1 VSFDL
6 KTPDETIISS
16 IIGKSK
22 IWTQKA
28 FETGRAT
35 VTFNHALMKLASTH
49 GNHLAHEVP
58 TAPKFLT
65 AAADY
70 TNAAAVTE
78 MHLAYFVD
86 RT

>member
-35 VTFNHALMKLASTH
+35 VTFNHALIEPALTH

-58 TAPKFLT
+58 AAPKFPT
-65 AAADY
+65 AAAEY
-70 TNAAAVTE
+70 TSAAAVTE
-78 MHLAYFVD
+78 MHLACFVA